1 MTHTHTH
8 THSTKKYKNVS
19 KIIKITQINFQK
31 SVTRPCKTGNRN
43 IETRLH

>member
-8 THSTKKYKNVS
+8 IDTKKYKNVS

-31 SVTRPCKTGNRN
+31 SVIHPCKTGNRN